1 MQARLGMNLS
11 TYVKLLGSW
20 YVHLVST
27 SKHHFVIYSVSLQ
40 LAIFIFI
47 VVIFNNWYISVI
59 DNYHSDM
66 PFISEFSY
74 FPTHCPII
82 ISEYNFFLPE
92 NPIIILFSFFFPLS
106 VLRWKWRTSYNPK
119 CFHFLKSSLLL
130 TLFIYIYATLDLQV
144 IHQKYRI
151 SYDEITNDLCPVS
164 LSVTHILIYSH
175 QSFSYP
181 HSHLVTSI
189 FLLPTFSFTHINLD
203 LFRYWVSSSC
213 IEYAHCTGIA
223 IIILE
228 VYPQM

>member
-1 MQARLGMNLS
+1 MNLS

-82 ISEYNFFLPE
+82 ISEYNFFMPE
-92 NPIIILFSFFFPLS
+92 NPTIILFFFFVFPLS

-164 LSVTHILIYSH
+164 LS
-175 QSFSYP
+175 
-181 HSHLVTSI
+181 
-189 FLLPTFSFTHINLD
+189 LLPTFSFTHINLD